1 LAVSGPASAFIRRD
15 LFPLYLSQRD
25 LVMRISVH
33 ATAGS
38 RRNHV
43 GGQHDGALR
52 VAVTAPADKG
62 RANKAIGKLLATA
75 LGISARQIELASGAT
90 NRRKVFV
97 VSDPPPDLEN
107 RVAELAA
114 LG

>member
-1 LAVSGPASAFIRRD
+1 
-15 LFPLYLSQRD
+15 
-25 LVMRISVH
+25 MKISVH

-62 RANKAIGKLLATA
+62 RANKAILKLLADA
-75 LGISARQIELASGAT
+75 LGIAPGRIELASGAT
-90 NRRKVFV
+90 SRRKVFV
-97 VSDPPPDLEN
+97 VNDPPPDLEN
-107 RVAELAA
+107 RIAELTA
-114 LG
+114 LS